1 MDTSRLE
8 QLGLTVEEGA
18 SGVTATLDLSS
29 VLVNPVTRQAVE
41 QVTFQV
47 VGDRLHPSEPPEV
60 TGLAPI
66 LVNAVADAADI
77 EALVSDAYNESVFHL
92 QRRSSELQVLGLS
105 PKVDPESLEL
115 SAELQEGPL
124 SFTLKADRLG
134 NFRVAEAR
142 KDGEALSGAYAH
154 TFELSEFRERVA
166 LAGYLSALF
175 GEVARAQPSTAGA
188 GPVRFSELVEAFGA
202 SAVVPPSSGV
212 ELLAVLEVRGRPY
225 RFAAARV
232 AGRTFR
238 GLLAGGQGK
247 VWAGRF
253 DLKDFPGIVRW
264 VAKLLDVPPE
274 AVKLVGPDIS
284 QE

>member
-1 MDTSRLE
+1 MDSSRLE

-18 SGVTATLDLSS
+18 EGAATLDLSS
-29 VLVNPVTRQAVE
+29 VLINPVTRQAIE

-47 VGDRLHPSEPPEV
+47 VGERLLPSAPPEV
-60 TGLAPI
+60 VGLTPI
-66 LVNAVADAADI
+66 LLTAVSDAADI
-77 EALVSDAYNESVFHL
+77 ESLIADSFNEAVFHL

-105 PKVDPESLEL
+105 PVVEPETLVL
-115 SAELQEGPL
+115 SAELKEGPVA
-124 SFTLKADRLG
+124 FTLEADRLG
-134 NFRVAEAR
+134 NFRVARAE
-142 KDGEALSGAYAH
+142 KDGEALPGAGH
-154 TFELSEFRERVA
+154 TFELSEFRERAA
-166 LAGYLSALF
+166 LAGYLGALF
-175 GEVARAQPSTAGA
+175 GEATRAQPAAGA
-188 GPVRFSELVEAFGA
+188 GIVRFSELVEAFGPQ
-202 SAVVPPSSGV
+202 AVVPPSSSV
-212 ELLAVLEVRGRPY
+212 ELLAMLEVEGRPY

-253 DLKDFPGIVRW
+253 DLKDFPGLVRL

-274 AVKLVGPDIS
+274 AVKLVGPDVP

>member
-1 MDTSRLE
+1 MDSSRLE

-18 SGVTATLDLSS
+18 AHGSATLDLSS
-29 VLVNPVTRQAVE
+29 VLINPVTRQAIE

-47 VGDRLHPSEPPEV
+47 VGDRLLPSAPPEV
-60 TGLAPI
+60 VGLTPI
-66 LVNAVADAADI
+66 ILTAVSDAADI
-77 EALVSDAYNESVFHL
+77 ESLIADTFHEAVFHL

-105 PKVDPESLEL
+105 PTVDPESLVL
-115 SAELQEGPL
+115 SVALKEGPVA
-124 SFTLKADRLG
+124 FTLETDRLG
-134 NFRVAEAR
+134 NFRVARAER
-142 KDGEALSGAYAH
+142 DGEALPVEGH
-154 TFELSEFRERVA
+154 TFELSEFRERGA
-166 LAGYLSALF
+166 LAGYLGALL
-175 GEVARAQPSTAGA
+175 GEAPRSQQASPGA
-188 GPVRFSELVEAFGA
+188 GIVRFSELVEAFGHH
-202 SAVVPPSSGV
+202 AVVPPSSSV
-212 ELLAVLEVRGRPY
+212 ELLAMLEVEGRPY

-253 DLKDFPGIVRW
+253 DLKDFPGIVRL

-274 AVKLVGPDIS
+274 AVKLVGPDIP

>member
-1 MDTSRLE
+1 MDSSRLE

-18 SGVTATLDLSS
+18 EGAATLDLSS
-29 VLVNPVTRQAVE
+29 VLINPVTRQAIE

-47 VGDRLHPSEPPEV
+47 VGERLLPSAPPEV
-60 TGLAPI
+60 VGLTPI
-66 LVNAVADAADI
+66 LLTAVSDAADI
-77 EALVSDAYNESVFHL
+77 ESLIADSFNEAVFHL

-105 PKVDPESLEL
+105 PVVEPETLVL
-115 SAELQEGPL
+115 SAELKEGPVA
-124 SFTLKADRLG
+124 FTLEADRLG
-134 NFRVAEAR
+134 NFRVARAE
-142 KDGEALSGAYAH
+142 KDGEALPGAGH
-154 TFELSEFRERVA
+154 TFELSEFRERAA
-166 LAGYLSALF
+166 LAGYLGALF
-175 GEVARAQPSTAGA
+175 GEAPRAQQAGA
-188 GPVRFSELVEAFGA
+188 GIVRFSDLVAAFGPH
-202 SAVVPPSSGV
+202 AVVPPSSSV
-212 ELLAVLEVRGRPY
+212 ELLAMLEVQGRPY

-253 DLKDFPGIVRW
+253 DLKDFPGIVRL

-274 AVKLVGPDIS
+274 AVKLVGPDVP

>member
-8 QLGLTVEEGA
+8 QLGLTLEEGVA
-18 SGVTATLDLSS
+18 DGSAMLDLTS
-29 VLVNPVTRQAVE
+29 VLINPVTRQAIE

-47 VGDRLHPSEPPEV
+47 VGDRLLPSAPPEV
-60 TGLAPI
+60 VGLTPI
-66 LVNAVADAADI
+66 LLTAVSDAADI
-77 EALVSDAYNESVFHL
+77 ESLIADAFHEAVFHL

-105 PKVDPESLEL
+105 PAVEPETLVL
-115 SAELQEGPL
+115 SATLKEGPVT
-124 SFTLKADRLG
+124 FTLESDRLG
-134 NFRVAEAR
+134 NFQVARAE
-142 KDGEALSGAYAH
+142 KDGEALPGAGH
-154 TFELSEFRERVA
+154 TFELSEFREKVA
-166 LAGYLSALF
+166 LAGYLGALF
-175 GEVARAQPSTAGA
+175 GEAPRAQPAAPGA
-188 GPVRFSELVEAFGA
+188 GIVRFSDLVAAFGPH
-202 SAVVPPSSGV
+202 AVVPPSSSV
-212 ELLAVLEVRGRPY
+212 ELLAMLEVEGRPY

-253 DLKDFPGIVRW
+253 DLKDFPGIVRL

-274 AVKLVGPDIS
+274 AVKLVGPDIP